1 MSPTSTVT
9 IQAARRCQPFLIRVM
24 VYSPEAGYKFNI
36 EVQKGCTADNE
47 EIWGL
52 LFSLYKKIDSR
63 FEEIINVE
71 FRPGN
76 PNEIDKVATI
86 SEDGLTRSQ
95 LRAFR
100 DNVYTVTKP
109 IADAGR
115 EPNPSEKKV
124 IAAAVETA
132 VKA

>member
-1 MSPTSTVT
+1 MSPESTVT
-9 IQAARRCQPFLIRVM
+9 IQTQRCQPFLIRVM
-24 VYSPEAGYKFNI
+24 VFSPEAGYKFNI
-36 EVQKGCTADNE
+36 EVQKACSATNE
-47 EIWGL
+47 EIWKL
-52 LFSLYKKIDSR
+52 LFSLYKKIDSA
-63 FEEIINVE
+63 FVEIIHIE
-71 FRPGN
+71 FIAGD

-95 LRAFR
+95 VRAFR
-100 DNVYTVTKP
+100 ENVYTSTKL

-124 IAAAVETA
+124 IADAVKNA